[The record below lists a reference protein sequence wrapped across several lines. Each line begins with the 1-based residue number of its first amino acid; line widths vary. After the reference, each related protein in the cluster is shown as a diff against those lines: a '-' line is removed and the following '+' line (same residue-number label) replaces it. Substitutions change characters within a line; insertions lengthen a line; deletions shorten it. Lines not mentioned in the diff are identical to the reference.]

1 MNDIDE
7 MMALNDALGDVLM
20 NMALCSIRLFA
31 AFNVLPA
38 TGQQFL
44 HGMTRSGMVMMIGGY
59 IAFGM
64 PAETATALTA
74 LQWLGLAAKE
84 TVIGLLIGFAAAT
97 VFWTAES
104 VGALI
109 DMQAGYNSVQLT
121 NPLSGQQSTPVS
133 NLLLQLVVGMFYTLG
148 GMLVFIGALFDS
160 FKVWPLLAPLP
171 SMASLSDLV
180 FLHEIDR
187 MMGMVMKFAAPVLLV
202 LLLVDLGFGLITRA
216 ADKLEPSGLS
226 QPVKGAVTLLLL
238 ALLAGVF
245 IMQVRHFL
253 VPTHLIEQLQAWL
266 PVR

>member
-1 MNDIDE
+1 MNEIDDLL
-7 MMALNDALGDVLM
+7 AFKDVLGAM
-20 NMALCSIRLFA
+20 LLNIALCSIRLFA

-44 HGMTRSGMVMMIGGY
+44 RGLTRSGVVVMIGGY

-64 PAETATALTA
+64 PAGTAMTLTP

-84 TVIGLLIGFAAAT
+84 TLLGLLVGFAAAT

-133 NLLLQLVVGMFYTLG
+133 NLLLQMVVSMFYTLG
-148 GMLVFIGALFDS
+148 GMLVFLGALFDS
-160 FKVWPLLAPLP
+160 FKVWPLLSPLP
-171 SMASLSDLV
+171 SLAGMSDLV

-187 MMGMVMKFAAPVLLV
+187 MMGTVMKFAAPVLLV

-245 IMQVRHFL
+245 ILQVRHFL
-253 VPTHLIEQLQAWL
+253 LPTHLIEQLQAWL
-266 PVR
+266 PAR